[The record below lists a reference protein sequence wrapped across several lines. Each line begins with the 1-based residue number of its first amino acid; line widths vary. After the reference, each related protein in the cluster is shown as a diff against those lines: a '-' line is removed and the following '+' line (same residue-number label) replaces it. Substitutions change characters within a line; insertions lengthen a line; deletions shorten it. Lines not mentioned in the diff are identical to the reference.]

1 MGSIYGTSSHTY
13 MESKTAISPA
23 TLSKSGRFP
32 PLKDAP
38 RCPADIPKQ
47 SVELKASCLIAISE
61 VRDLPPPR
69 LRVLRVLR
77 VRGLRVRVGIRV
89 HV

>member
-61 VRDLPPPR
+61 VRDLPLP
-69 LRVLRVLR
+69 V
-77 VRGLRVRVGIRV
+77 
-89 HV
+89 